1 MNTFPVSSKHI
12 LGLYLLGLLLA
23 IGGCGGILVFKS
35 NLLYLTIVLYVVGL
49 ILAVRYSSDN
59 FSRFMAF
66 VLPAVVFFSIYTVTQ
81 DNRVREPE
89 IWLIQ
94 EGYTGPVYVF
104 LKEKCGEEPQNRD
117 DRRIYNIING
127 EAILYSRESTNYG
140 IDYEDHQYFYRGA
153 SGTEIMLPEI
163 GNDTL
168 YQESKITYRDS
179 LGQPIYVFP
188 GPPYK
193 GESVWGKFHL
203 QYAYIG
209 TYPAYMQFMETTT
222 LPDSVPEA
230 LLNQLGVWRKSCD
243 DRK

>member
-1 MNTFPVSSKHI
+1 MNTFPASSKHI

-49 ILAVRYSSDN
+49 VLAVRYSSDN

-89 IWLIQ
+89 IWVIQ

-117 DRRIYNIING
+117 NQRIYTISSG
-127 EAILYSRESTNYG
+127 EGILFSQEASNYG
-140 IDYEDHQYFYRGA
+140 IDYEDHQYYYQTA
-153 SGTEIMLPEI
+153 SGTEIVLPEI
-163 GNDTL
+163 GVDTQ
-168 YQESKITYRDS
+168 YQSIAITYRDS

-193 GESVWGKFHL
+193 GESAWGKFHL

-209 TYPAYMQFMETTT
+209 TYPAYMQFMETTS
-222 LPDSVPEA
+222 LPDSAPKEV
-230 LLNQLGVWRKSCD
+230 LSRLGVWRESCA
-243 DRK
+243 KKK